1 MTNIRKMKDPFA
13 IQSYNIFHYT
23 DMNALINIIRG
34 DCILLRAT
42 NCLYLNDSNEIVE
55 GAKAIQRVMK
65 KTIVSAAF
73 KSYYLTSFSRVPDQL
88 SMWGMYASNGNGCA
102 IGLDYNTL
110 SRFYLMA
117 IRCTYGECEIDKSL
131 LSFLELNRIGAIT
144 QMGPNHEVE
153 QAKINDNIEELRSS
167 MENNLII
174 SNCLGA
180 KHEAYKHEEE
190 VRCVAYISENQ
201 YVKFRTKN
209 GIIIPYVEIQ
219 VPKEALKSIVIGP
232 TNKSQLSLQSIFHF
246 LSINGYDLDRIELRS
261 SQIPYRG

>member
-1 MTNIRKMKDPFA
+1 MNDPFA
-13 IQSYNIFHYT
+13 TQSYNIFHYT
-23 DMNALINIIRG
+23 DINALVNIMKN

-55 GAKAIQRVMK
+55 GTKAIQRVMK
-65 KTIVSAAF
+65 KTIDSGAF
-73 KSYYLTSFSRVPDQL
+73 RNYYLTSFSRVPDQL
-88 SMWGMYASNGNGCA
+88 NMWGMYASNGNGCA
-102 IGLDYNTL
+102 IGLDYNVL
-110 SRFYLMA
+110 SRCYSMA
-117 IRCTYGECEIDKSL
+117 MRCTYGESEIDEN
-131 LSFLELNRIGAIT
+131 LSNFLKLNRTGAIT
-144 QMGPNHEVE
+144 HFGPNHEVE
-153 QAKINDNIEELRSS
+153 QAKISENIKELRSS

-180 KHEAYKHEEE
+180 KHEAYKTEEE
-190 VRCVAYISENQ
+190 VRCVVYASENQ

-232 TNKSQLSLQSIFHF
+232 TNKSQLSLQSIIHF
-246 LSINGYDLDRIELRS
+246 LSINGYDLDRIELKS